1 MAYLCGTK
9 NGTGMVQTLLI
20 SLALVSLVV
29 LLLGIRVFFVKD
41 GKFPNTHIG
50 SNKAMRERGITC
62 AKTQDA
68 IMYAQGESPVQR
80 EIKADN

>member
-1 MAYLCGTK
+1 
-9 NGTGMVQTLLI
+9 MVKTLLI
-20 SLALVSLVV
+20 SLAVLLIAV
-29 LLLGIRVFFVKD
+29 LLLGIRVFFVKG

-50 SNKAMRERGITC
+50 GNKAMRERGITC